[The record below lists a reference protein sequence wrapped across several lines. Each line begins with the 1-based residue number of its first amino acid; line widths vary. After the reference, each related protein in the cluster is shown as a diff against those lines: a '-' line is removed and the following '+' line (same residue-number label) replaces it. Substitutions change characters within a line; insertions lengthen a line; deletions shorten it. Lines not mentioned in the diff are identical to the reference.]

1 MNAKTRQELLCS
13 QKVYICA
20 PMRACDDFIVYDN
33 QKRAEQFAIDAMEEY
48 GCQALSPQAYLPYLL
63 DLDDPIQFG
72 LSLQFREKL
81 ISFCDAILVCGSTVT
96 DEMQQELLYAIQKG
110 LLIVAKP
117 ENETAVHRFITQ
129 RGLGWE
135 VIL

>member
-72 LSLQFREKL
+72 LSLPFREKL
-81 ISFCDAILVCGSTVT
+81 IRSSF
-96 DEMQQELLYAIQKG
+96 
-110 LLIVAKP
+110 
-117 ENETAVHRFITQ
+117 AVPPSRTKCSRSCCTPFR
-129 RGLGWE
+129 RGC
-135 VIL
+135 